1 MLRPVLLAAA
11 LAAAGN
17 ASAQISLDEANALQ
31 SIQIIRIQADDP
43 AVRQQLGV
51 LVGHF
56 AFDHETGI
64 ATLEADALTR
74 TRLRGLD
81 LDWTVDE
88 TQTAAARAFASA
100 GINGLRAIPGF
111 ACYRTVEETLA
122 TMEELVTDYPGLASI
137 VDIGDSWRRTQDPD
151 LGYPLRVLRLANDAE
166 DIGRKPVFFAMSSVH
181 AREYT
186 PAELMTRFAE
196 DLLAGYGSDADSTWL
211 LDNHEFHLLLQAN
224 PDGRKRAEQAVLW
237 RKNENLNHCPQSN
250 GNPTSSNHPGVDLN
264 RNYPWSWFTNTGSSG
279 VACQQ
284 TYRGPGG
291 GSEPETQA
299 VVEYLREIF
308 PDTRDALP
316 NQPSIAASPATQ
328 GLFLDMHSHS
338 GLVLWPWGGPG
349 VTGNNQAYVNLGRR
363 LAWFNSY
370 TPQQSLNLYATD
382 GTTIDQ
388 AYGDLGV
395 PALTYELGTA
405 FFQDCASFENTIL
418 PANLA
423 SLRYGARVLHAPY
436 ILPAGPD
443 SYGLSINKAS
453 VEQGTPVVITAT
465 VDDSRYRPGPGGAS
479 TIHSIAGAN
488 LFVGQLPWQ
497 PGAIARAMDA
507 VDGTFNAS
515 SESVRYVLDTTT
527 LAPGRHLLFVQ
538 GNDNGGETGPPA
550 AIFVDIEENLDWI
563 FIDGFEG
570 SRGEVTR

>member
-1 MLRPVLLAAA
+1 MFRPLFLAVA
-11 LAAAGN
+11 LAASGGA
-17 ASAQISLDEANALQ
+17 AAQISLDDANALQ
-31 SIQIIRIQADDP
+31 STQIIRIQADDP

-74 TRLRGLD
+74 TRLRAMNLTWTLD
-81 LDWTVDE
+81 Q
-88 TQTAAARAFASA
+88 TQTAAARAFTAA
-100 GINGLRAIPGF
+100 GVNGLRAIPGY
-111 ACYRTVEETLA
+111 ACYRTVEETMD
-122 TMEELVTDYPGLASI
+122 TMDDLVASHPNLASI
-137 VDIGDSWRRTQDPD
+137 VDIGDSWRRTQNPAD
-151 LGYPLRVLRLANDAE
+151 GYPLRVLRLANDAI
-166 DIGRKPVFFAMSSVH
+166 DTGRKPVLFAMSSVH

-186 PAELMTRFAE
+186 PAELMARFAE
-196 DLLAGYGSDADSTWL
+196 QLLAGYGTDADSTWL
-211 LDNHEFHLLLQAN
+211 LDNNEFHLLLQAN

-237 RKNENLNHCPQSN
+237 RKNENTVDAPCAQPIS
-250 GNPTSSNHPGVDLN
+250 GNSHPGIDLN
-264 RNYPWSWFTNTGSSG
+264 RNYPWSWNTNGGSSG
-279 VACQQ
+279 TRCAA
-284 TYRGPGG
+284 TYRGPSS

-299 VVEYLREIF
+299 VVEYLRTIF

-316 NQPSIAASPATQ
+316 NQPSIAADPTTQ
-328 GLFLDMHSHS
+328 GLFLDMHSYT

-349 VTGNNQAYVNLGRR
+349 VTGNNQAFVNLGRR

-443 SYGLSINKAS
+443 AYDMAIDQSV
-453 VEQGTPVVITAT
+453 VEQGTSVVITAT
-465 VDDSRYRPGPGGAS
+465 VDDSRFRSGPGGAS
-479 TIHSIAGAN
+479 TIHPIAGAN
-488 LFVGQLPWQ
+488 LFVDHLPWQ
-497 PGAIARAMDA
+497 PEAIALAMAASDGDFDTA
-507 VDGTFNAS
+507 V
-515 SESVRYVLDTTT
+515 ESVSFTLDTTS
-527 LAPGRHLLFVQ
+527 LAPGKYTLFVQ
-538 GNDNGGETGPPA
+538 GHDTGGEAGPPA
-550 AIFVDIEENLDWI
+550 AVFVEVLTNPDWI

-570 SRGEVTR
+570 PAGSTNN